1 MLDLFSHRNKSRVLL
16 IAALILLN
24 HLGLIAQEVEPLMPE
39 MVEKG
44 ADASAPLGM
53 NYNNLIPVLVN
64 AIKQQQQQI
73 SALRREKAAL
83 DVRLAALEM
92 RTERRAHTRH
102 RRTGSTS

>member
-1 MLDLFSHRNKSRVLL
+1 MQLRPVTFQWKDGSDRRT
-16 IAALILLN
+16 
-24 HLGLIAQEVEPLMPE
+24 HLGLIAQEGEPLMPE
-39 MVEKG
+39 MVEKA
-44 ADASAPLGM
+44 ADASAPIGM

-73 SALRREKAAL
+73 SALRQEKAAL

-102 RRTGSTS
+102 RRTRSKL